1 MMETLKSWKHGNTGE
16 EVNRQ
21 RDITKTQP
29 VNLLTEMLQNVDEG
43 FPRMRHN
50 RSRPSKLS

>member
-1 MMETLKSWKHGNTGE
+1 METLKSWENGNTGE

-21 RDITKTQP
+21 RDITKTPP
-29 VNLLTEMLQNVDEG
+29 VNFLTEMLQNVDEG

-50 RSRPSKLS
+50 RSRPSRLS